1 MSIFDNFRKTSVLS
15 AKVNEENTAIQES
28 NIREFDLNIEKILE
42 NWEVYHA
49 VREIIA
55 NALDEQI
62 LSNTKDISI
71 HKTKDDCWHIVDYGR
86 GLNYHHLTQNENEEK
101 LSNDKLIGRFGVG
114 LKDALATLYRH
125 GIKVQIVSKYGVI
138 TLKESSKSGF
148 DDIITLHAE
157 IAPSPNS
164 NMVGTDFCLLG
175 CNGEDIEKAKSLFLA
190 FSGKRILEKNV
201 YGEVIEKS
209 TDTSDIYINGV
220 KVAEESNFL
229 FSYNITSLTAQLKKA
244 LNRERTN
251 VGRSA
256 YTGRIKD
263 ILKGCSSEKVIN
275 TLVDDLQ
282 QFGTGSRHDEL
293 SWNDISMHASIK
305 MSQLHKNTTFVT
317 TSDLQ
322 NNPSVIDEM
331 QRSGYNPVV
340 VPDNIIS
347 KMEDYNTGAK
357 DGETLTTATQYF
369 KDEKERFVPIPV
381 DIKSL
386 TVQESQVYSKTNAIL
401 SLIGGKPQKVKDI
414 TIVEKLYES
423 DMFRGG
429 VVGLWISEKNEIM
442 IKRSQLQSISQYA
455 GTLLHECAHAIS
467 GADDVSRDFEQKLT
481 EIIGIISSRIV

>member
-1 MSIFDNFRKTSVLS
+1 MSIFDKLKKVPIKVDDNIVKTNN
-15 AKVNEENTAIQES
+15 AK
-28 NIREFDLNIEKILE
+28 EFDLNIEKILE

-49 VREIIA
+49 IREIIA

-62 LSNTKDISI
+62 LTNTKDISI
-71 HKTKDDCWHIVDYGR
+71 YKSNDGWWHIIDFGR

-101 LSNDKLIGRFGVG
+101 LTNDKLIGRFGVG

-125 GIKVQIVSKYGVI
+125 GIKVQIISKYGII
-138 TLKESSKSGF
+138 TLKEASKSGF
-148 DDIITLHAE
+148 DDIITLHAQ
-157 IAPSPNS
+157 IAPPQNP

-175 CNGEDIEKAKSLFLA
+175 CNVDDIEKAKSLFLT
-190 FSGKRILEKNV
+190 FSGKNILEKNA
-201 YGEVIEKS
+201 YGEVIENS
-209 TDTSDIYINGV
+209 TNTADIYINGV

-263 ILKGCSSEKVIN
+263 ILKACSSEKVIDA
-275 TLVDDLQ
+275 LVEDLQ
-282 QFGTGSRHDEL
+282 QFGSGNRHDEL
-293 SWNDISMHASIK
+293 SWNDIAMHASIK
-305 MSQLHKNTTFVT
+305 MNQLHKDTTFVT

-322 NNPSVIDEM
+322 NKPSLIDEM

-357 DGETLTTATQYF
+357 SGETLTTANQYI
-369 KDEKERFVPIPV
+369 KDEKERFVPVEI
-381 DIKSL
+381 DINAL
-386 TVQESQVYSKTNAIL
+386 TVYEKEVYNITDSIL
-401 SLIGGKPQKVKDI
+401 KLIGGKPKNVKKI
-414 TIVEKLYES
+414 VIVEKIYES
-423 DMFRGG
+423 ELFNETL
-429 VVGLWISEKNEIM
+429 GLWIAGENKIL
-442 IKRSQLQSISQYA
+442 IKRKQLKSLEQYA

-467 GADDVSRDFEQKLT
+467 GADDVSRAFELKLT
-481 EIIGIISSRIV
+481 EIIGIVSSKLIQYHQM

>member
-1 MSIFDNFRKTSVLS
+1 MSIFDKLKKVPIKVDDNIVKTNN
-15 AKVNEENTAIQES
+15 AK
-28 NIREFDLNIEKILE
+28 EFDLNIEKILE

-49 VREIIA
+49 IREIIA

-62 LSNTKDISI
+62 LTNTKDISI
-71 HKTKDDCWHIVDYGR
+71 YKSNDGWWHIIDFGR

-101 LSNDKLIGRFGVG
+101 LTNDKLIGRFGVE

-125 GIKVQIVSKYGVI
+125 GIKVQIISKYGII
-138 TLKESSKSGF
+138 TLKEASKSGF
-148 DDIITLHAE
+148 DDIITLHAQ
-157 IAPSPNS
+157 IAPPQNP

-175 CNGEDIEKAKSLFLA
+175 CNVDDIEKAKSLFLT
-190 FSGKRILEKNV
+190 FSGKNILEKNA
-201 YGEVIEKS
+201 YGEVIENS
-209 TDTSDIYINGV
+209 TNTADIYINGV

-263 ILKGCSSEKVIN
+263 ILKACSSEKVIDA
-275 TLVDDLQ
+275 LVEDLQ
-282 QFGTGSRHDEL
+282 QFGSGNRHDEL
-293 SWNDISMHASIK
+293 SWNDIAMHASIK
-305 MSQLHKNTTFVT
+305 MNQLHKDTTFVT

-322 NNPSVIDEM
+322 NKPSLIDEM

-357 DGETLTTATQYF
+357 SGETLTTANQYI
-369 KDEKERFVPIPV
+369 KDEKERFVPVEI
-381 DIKSL
+381 DINAL
-386 TVQESQVYSKTNAIL
+386 TVYEKEVYNITDSIL
-401 SLIGGKPQKVKDI
+401 KLIGGKPKNVKKI
-414 TIVEKLYES
+414 VIVEKIYES
-423 DMFRGG
+423 ELFNETL
-429 VVGLWISEKNEIM
+429 GLWIAGENKIL
-442 IKRSQLQSISQYA
+442 IKRKQLKSLEQYA

-467 GADDVSRDFEQKLT
+467 GADDVSHDFELKLT
-481 EIIGIISSRIV
+481 EIIGIVSSKLIQYHQM